1 MKRFQWRVFKSSK
14 YNEKCNWV
22 MYLAIDFSN
31 YKYNLFVYNVIMFR
45 VAKIQFFIKFLRF
58 NFMLNKI
65 LLKKKKYLKP
75 VKIISQS

>member
-1 MKRFQWRVFKSSK
+1 
-14 YNEKCNWV
+14 